1 MPVLSL
7 RSVSAVVI
15 IAVSGTI
22 GVYTYLGKLLP
33 WPLDYANPLIAKL
46 TGRSTVDVTRQAA
59 PAAGNDSGSR
69 AAGAPAGGRPPVT
82 IVTAKAERKPTPIR
96 LESIGTVQTISTVA
110 VRARVDSQIMEVPFQ
125 DGGMVSKGDIL
136 FRLDSRQVEALIK
149 QAEANIA
156 KDKATLAQAESDLT
170 RTETLVRRDFATDQR
185 LDTAKALV
193 ATTKAS
199 IRGNEA
205 LLENLNVQL
214 TFYTI
219 VAPISGRISV
229 AALKAGNIAKQG
241 DASAVLTTI
250 NQISPIYVS
259 FSLPQRHLPEIRQA
273 MDSGEGRVLATP
285 QGFAK
290 GAEGKIAV
298 IDNSVDATTGTIPM
312 RAVFDNPGELL
323 WPGAL
328 TQVRLTLKTE
338 PNALV
343 VPREAIQTG
352 QNGTFLFTV
361 NDGVAKTVQVVV
373 DRIVDGIAVLSSGLS
388 GGETVVIDG
397 QLILTDGAKV
407 IERPPGNRPGSG
419 APRPATTTSQT
430 GGQG

>member
-1 MPVLSL
+1 MPALSL
-7 RSVSAVVI
+7 RSVSTVAVV
-15 IAVSGTI
+15 AVAGTI
-22 GVYTYLGKLLP
+22 GTYAYLGKPMP

-46 TGRSTVDVTRQAA
+46 TGKPAANLAGQPATGSAAA
-59 PAAGNDSGSR
+59 PRPAGG
-69 AAGAPAGGRPPVT
+69 PAGGRPPVT
-82 IVTAKAERKPTPIR
+82 VVTAKAERKPTPVR

-110 VRARVDSQIMEVPFQ
+110 IRARVDSQILEVPFQ
-125 DGGMVSKGDIL
+125 DGGMVNKGDVL
-136 FRLDSRQVEALIK
+136 FRLDARQIEALIK

-156 KDKATLAQAESDLT
+156 KDKALLIQAESDLN
-170 RTETLVRRDFATDQR
+170 RTETLARRDFATDQR
-185 LDTAKALV
+185 LDTARSLV
-193 ATTKAS
+193 ATTRAS
-199 IRGNEA
+199 VRAGEA

-219 VAPISGRISV
+219 SAPISGRISV

-241 DASAVLTTI
+241 DNSAVLTTI
-250 NQISPIYVS
+250 NQVSPIYVT

-273 MDSGEGRVLATP
+273 MDSGQGRVLATP

-290 GAEGKIAV
+290 GAKGKIAV

-312 RAVFDNPGELL
+312 RAIFDNPGELL

-338 PNALV
+338 PDALV
-343 VPREAIQTG
+343 VPREAVQTG

-361 NDGVAKTVQVVV
+361 NDGVAKTVPVAV
-373 DRIVDGIAVLSSGLS
+373 DRIVDGVAVLSSGLS

-407 IERPPGNRPGSG
+407 IERPPGNRPSG
-419 APRPATTTSQT
+419 AAPRSPTTTSRA

>member
-1 MPVLSL
+1 MPALSL
-7 RSVSAVVI
+7 RSMTAFVVV
-15 IAVSGTI
+15 AAAGTI
-22 GVYTYLGKLLP
+22 GTFTYLGKPLP
-33 WPLDYANPLIAKL
+33 WPLDYLDPVIAKV
-46 TGRSTVDVTRQAA
+46 TGK
-59 PAAGNDSGSR
+59 PAADV
-69 AAGAPAGGRPPVT
+69 AARPAPGQAGGPAGGRPPVT
-82 IVTAKAERKPTPIR
+82 IVTAKAERKPTPVR

-110 VRARVDSQIMEVPFQ
+110 VRARVDSQIMDVPFQ
-125 DGGMVSKGDIL
+125 DGGMVSKGDVL
-136 FRLDSRQVEALIK
+136 FRLDSRQIEALIK

-156 KDKATLAQAESDLT
+156 KDKATLIQAESDLA
-170 RTETLVRRDFATDQR
+170 RAETLAKREFATDQR
-185 LDTAKALV
+185 LDTARALV

-219 VAPISGRISV
+219 KAPISGRVSV

-241 DASAVLTTI
+241 DNSAVLTTI
-250 NQISPIYVS
+250 NQISPIYVT
-259 FSLPQRHLPEIRQA
+259 FSLPQRHLPDIRQA

-290 GAEGKIAV
+290 GAEGRIAV

-312 RAVFDNPGELL
+312 RAIFDNPGELL

-338 PNALV
+338 PSALV

-361 NDGVAKTVQVVV
+361 NNGVAKAVPVVV
-373 DRIVDGIAVLSSGLS
+373 DRIVDGAAVLASGLE

-397 QLILTDGAKV
+397 QLVLTDGARV
-407 IERPPGNRPGSG
+407 IERPPGGRPGG
-419 APRPATTTSQT
+419 APQRPTTTSQA

>member
-7 RSVSAVVI
+7 RSLGAVAIV
-15 IAVSGTI
+15 AVAGAV
-22 GVYTYLGKLLP
+22 GAYTYLGKPLP
-33 WPLDYANPLIAKL
+33 WPLDYASPLVAKL
-46 TGRSTVDVTRQAA
+46 TGKPGVGVADQPT
-59 PAAGNDSGSR
+59 PASGSASPR
-69 AAGAPAGGRPPVT
+69 PAGAPVGGRPPVNV
-82 IVTAKAERKPTPIR
+82 VTAKAERKPAPIR
-96 LESIGTVQTISTVA
+96 LEAIGTVQTISTVA

-125 DGGMVSKGDIL
+125 DGGMVNKGDVL
-136 FRLDSRQVEALIK
+136 FKLDSRQVEALIK

-156 KDKATLAQAESDLT
+156 KDKATLIQAESDLA
-170 RTETLVRRDFATDQR
+170 RAETLAKREFATDQR

-193 ATTKAS
+193 ATTRAS

-214 TFYTI
+214 TFFTI
-219 VAPISGRISV
+219 RAPISGRISV

-241 DASAVLTTI
+241 DTSAVLTTI
-250 NQISPIYVS
+250 NQISPIYVT
-259 FSLPQRHLPEIRQA
+259 FSLPQRHLPEIRVA
-273 MDSGEGRVLATP
+273 MDTGEGRVLATP

-290 GAEGKIAV
+290 GSEGKIAV

-312 RAVFDNPGELL
+312 RAIFDNPGELL

-361 NDGVAKTVQVVV
+361 HDGVAKTVPVVV
-373 DRIVDGIAVLSSGLS
+373 DRIVDGVAVLASGLS

-407 IERPPGNRPGSG
+407 IERPPGNRPGG
-419 APRPATTTSQT
+419 GTPHTTTSQA

>member
-1 MPVLSL
+1 MPGLSFRTL
-7 RSVSAVVI
+7 GTLAIVAV
-15 IAVSGTI
+15 AGTI
-22 GVYTYLGKLLP
+22 GTYGYLGKPLP

-46 TGRSTVDVTRQAA
+46 TGRPPVEVAGKTA
-59 PAAGNDSGSR
+59 PAAGVPTAPRPGG
-69 AAGAPAGGRPPVT
+69 AAAGGRPPVT
-82 IVTAKAERKPTPIR
+82 IVTAKAERKPIPVR
-96 LESIGTVQTISTVA
+96 LESIGTVQTVSTVA
-110 VRARVDSQIMEVPFQ
+110 VRARVDSQILEVPFQ
-125 DGGMVSKGDIL
+125 DGGMVKKGDVL
-136 FRLDSRQVEALIK
+136 FKLDSRQVEALIK

-156 KDKATLAQAESDLT
+156 KDKATLIQAESDLA
-170 RTETLVRRDFATDQR
+170 RAETLAKREFATDQR

-193 ATTKAS
+193 ATTRAS
-199 IRGNEA
+199 IRAGEA

-214 TFYTI
+214 TFFTI
-219 VAPISGRISV
+219 TAPISGRISV

-241 DASAVLTTI
+241 DQSAVLTTI
-250 NQISPIYVS
+250 NQISPIYVT
-259 FSLPQRHLPEIRQA
+259 FSLPQRHLPEIRVA

-290 GAEGKIAV
+290 GSEGKIAV

-312 RAVFDNPGELL
+312 RAIFDNPGELL

-352 QNGTFLFTV
+352 QNGTFLFIV
-361 NDGVAKTVQVVV
+361 NDGVAKTVPIVV
-373 DRIVDGIAVLSSGLS
+373 DRIVDGLAVLASGLS

-407 IERPPGNRPGSG
+407 VERPPGNRPGG
-419 APRPATTTSQT
+419 APQRPTTTSQT